1 MRIAIQNSLPNHPRS
16 AEAEWI
22 RRFFTACS
30 RLGFEP
36 VEVITSDDI
45 IRCQPDCV
53 LVTHEFSPKLT
64 SFPTLGLM
72 WSPPAFFAEDRVDQ
86 RRQDERIPFEGVRER
101 FQEYI
106 ANKMA

>member
-1 MRIAIQNSLPNHPRS
+1 MRIAIQNAFPNHPQS

-53 LVTHEFSPKLT
+53 LVTHEVSPKLT
-64 SFPTLGLM
+64 QFPTLGVALE
-72 WSPPAFFAEDRVDQ
+72 SASLFC
-86 RRQDERIPFEGVRER
+86 
-101 FQEYI
+101 
-106 ANKMA
+106 